1 VNSLDR
7 SLRALGH
14 PLTLAS
20 VALLVLNDH
29 LFKRA
34 YPSVL
39 TGKLSDFTGLFFF
52 PYLLIALLGL
62 AGLALARLPF
72 AAGERRRAGAWTHSV
87 SGYGAYLLTAC
98 LFAAVKLYPALN
110 AAVNGLLQSFFG
122 LPVQIARDP
131 TDLVALLALL
141 PSYRLWS
148 SSASSFRRPPLR
160 RSLAALGLASLA
172 ALATAPC
179 PPEQPITHLIS
190 HDGRLYALATAW
202 QPVSNAYLDTDQGRL
217 WDNLDPETLP
227 APVLESAAVP
237 VALPKTVCVPG
248 LEQVCYRAAGDEQ
261 LEVSEDGGQTW
272 QVAWSLPASRRVYM
286 ERVASGYGQMLAC
299 GKPLDLSANDI
310 AVLGEG
316 QSHVVIVALGNEG
329 VLRGPDRWTRVGVGW
344 AEPTP
349 ERGGI
354 QDLVPPMLI
363 LGETGIALA
372 GGAAAFLLLS
382 AIAWAR
388 LETGM
393 EPTPDPRG
401 RRSPWTVAI
410 IIDFVLLTLMVLAN
424 LEELIATVLPPLLGL
439 TAVITAMLI
448 RWRRAFRRSERPADA
463 GRSVRV
469 AVQCGL
475 LVSAAAWLPFALW
488 VLDLIPGYSA
498 ALMLAI
504 LAAAVITTWCIGRLP
519 KASRPMPSTDH
530 PLS

>member
-148 SSASSFRRPPLR
+148 SSASSLRRPPLR

-202 QPVSNAYLDTDQGRL
+202 QPVSNAYLDTNPGRH

-227 APVLESAAVP
+227 VPVLEAAAVP
-237 VALPKTVCVPG
+237 VQLPKTACVPG
-248 LEQVCYRAAGDEQ
+248 LEQVCYRAAGEEQ

-286 ERVASGYGQMLAC
+286 ERVSSGYGQMLAC
-299 GKPLDLSANDI
+299 GKPLDLSANDL

-316 QSHVVIVALGNEG
+316 QTHVVIVALKRG
-329 VLRGPDRWTRVGVGW
+329 RAAGPDRWTQWEWVG
-344 AEPTP
+344 PN
-349 ERGGI
+349 
-354 QDLVPPMLI
+354 PPRARRDSGSFAPLII

-372 GGAAAFLLLS
+372 GGATAFLLLS

-393 EPTPDPRG
+393 EPTPDPEEGGRLDRRHHHRLRASDLDGPGQPRG
-401 RRSPWTVAI
+401 ADRRSCH
-410 IIDFVLLTLMVLAN
+410 
-424 LEELIATVLPPLLGL
+424 
-439 TAVITAMLI
+439 
-448 RWRRAFRRSERPADA
+448 R
-463 GRSVRV
+463 
-469 AVQCGL
+469 C
-475 LVSAAAWLPFALW
+475 SA
-488 VLDLIPGYSA
+488 
-498 ALMLAI
+498 
-504 LAAAVITTWCIGRLP
+504 
-519 KASRPMPSTDH
+519 
-530 PLS
+530 